1 MTTEGDGTLHVN
13 DADFVRWL
21 DTELAEPDRF
31 THETHVSGCAACSA
45 RQAAWARRATRVSNL
60 LREIDLPTPTTGLRI
75 AVVPRL
81 EPVAI
86 RWRIAAVVTLALAG
100 AAAVPPVRAWI
111 VEAAKTAWARV
122 WVPTGGRSHQGPI
135 DAAESGAVSFV
146 PTGPALTIRVPARA
160 NARLTIE
167 VVEGERV
174 TAEASRG
181 RPVPGLLVFP
191 NELRIGADA
200 DSVADY
206 VVRVPVRLEV
216 VRIVIGGAREEVF
229 QPSVPGERRTFG
241 LRPPGAP

>member
-1 MTTEGDGTLHVN
+1 MSSVPAERGPIRWLVPAIVLAGLCLRAWHYLRCPSVWHDEAALLVN
-13 DADFVRWL
+13 VLQLDFGQLLGPL

-122 WVPTGGRSHQGPI
+122 WVPTAGRSHQGPI

-146 PTGPALTIRVPARA
+146 PTGPALTIRVPARG
-160 NARLTIE
+160 RW
-167 VVEGERV
+167 
-174 TAEASRG
+174 SR
-181 RPVPGLLVFP
+181 
-191 NELRIGADA
+191 
-200 DSVADY
+200 
-206 VVRVPVRLEV
+206 
-216 VRIVIGGAREEVF
+216 
-229 QPSVPGERRTFG
+229 
-241 LRPPGAP
+241 

>member
-13 DADFVRWL
+13 DVDIVRWL

-45 RQAAWARRATRVSNL
+45 RQAAVARRATRVSNL
-60 LREIDLPTPTTGLRI
+60 LREIDLPTPTTALRI

-86 RWRIAAVVTLALAG
+86 RWRIA
-100 AAAVPPVRAWI
+100 
-111 VEAAKTAWARV
+111 
-122 WVPTGGRSHQGPI
+122 
-135 DAAESGAVSFV
+135 
-146 PTGPALTIRVPARA
+146 
-160 NARLTIE
+160 

-191 NELRIGADA
+191 NELRMGADA

-229 QPSVPGERRTFG
+229 QPSAPGERRTFA